1 MTTDIGLD
9 GSIRCK
15 DENGIIWSWI
25 TKDGGITVKDT
36 QINCDHCLD
45 AAALYPRI
53 MGLGDHTVV
62 YDEFI
67 CDKVLKMKEGN
78 DNMMNDVLNLYRKI
92 KRDEITEELKNKV
105 EEEYNNLEPVKKYN
119 DLINTFKASLDEL
132 VHEYPHVEGERP
144 TFFRTGYSNDYTY
157 EINSDLKADIRK
169 NYQEEYNNRLAEL
182 DKLVTEVDAMLSLD
196 RGDKDYQIEVL
207 DRYGITK
214 KGKLNV

>member
-1 MTTDIGLD
+1 MTTEIGID
-9 GSIRCK
+9 GSISYR
-15 DENGIIWSWI
+15 DENGIIWSWVN
-25 TKDGGITVKDT
+25 KDGGITINDT
-36 QINCDHCLD
+36 LINHDDCLD
-45 AAALYPRI
+45 ASSLYSKF
-53 MGLGDHTVV
+53 MGFGEPEITCN
-62 YDEFI
+62 EFI
-67 CDKVLKMKEGN
+67 CDKVLKMKKGN
-78 DNMMNDVLNLYRKI
+78 DNMINEVLNLYRKI
-92 KRDEITEELKNKV
+92 KREEITEELKNKV

-119 DLINTFKASLDEL
+119 ELINTFKANMSEL

-157 EINSDLKADIRK
+157 EINLDLKADIRK
-169 NYQEEYNNRLAEL
+169 RYQEEYDNKLAEL